1 MKKFSLCLF
10 VLLNMAYSAN
20 SYPKD
25 TEKQNFS
32 SQDIHQ
38 IKDIHSLDLSPSS
51 NFIIYLS
58 TSTNQKKDHYE
69 STMWLQD
76 RKKNKTQAIVKNSTS
91 IDKPSFSP
99 NENYVSYLAAGKG
112 KYSNYQQLWLINRK
126 NLKKNFEVNVFNSKD
141 LILNAIENNCKKFM
155 IISSSSEFG
164 EININTNGVK
174 RNDFKFPNDSYGLSK
189 LVFNNIAYSF
199 SKKYKCKFRI
209 MRLFP
214 VYGEGENQD
223 RLYSTIKRC
232 SKENKNLFLKN
243 QLEKVKQYSNLDS
256 LKNTNFTF
264 RNAKV
269 ISNNLSSFKNH
280 LIINKGVRHGL
291 KNEMGV
297 INSTGIVGIINRTS
311 KNYSS
316 VMSVLNIDTKIN
328 AKVKRTSHFGTLEW
342 NGLRTSY
349 LVLND
354 IPETANIKV
363 GDSIITGGMS
373 LIFPEGIN
381 IGVVSEILNQ
391 NKISDTVVRF
401 GGNIDEAKYLDFD
414 FKENYLTVKVKLHT
428 DMNNLNNV
436 YVIESLNRKEF
447 QKIKK

>member
-1 MKKFSLCLF
+1 MQQIIDFIIRKKDVVVYFILLLFSLSLIF
-10 VLLNMAYSAN
+10 NSNYFHRSKVIILLNNIS
-20 SYPKD
+20 S
-25 TEKQNFS
+25 FS
-32 SQDIHQ
+32 SENFDDINEYFEL
-38 IKDIHSLDLSPSS
+38 KDINLDL
-51 NFIIYLS
+51 
-58 TSTNQKKDHYE
+58 T
-69 STMWLQD
+69 
-76 RKKNKTQAIVKNSTS
+76 
-91 IDKPSFSP
+91 
-99 NENYVSYLAAGKG
+99 
-112 KYSNYQQLWLINRK
+112 
-126 NLKKNFEVNVFNSKD
+126 
-141 LILNAIENNCKKFM
+141 
-155 IISSSSEFG
+155 
-164 EININTNGVK
+164 
-174 RNDFKFPNDSYGLSK
+174 
-189 LVFNNIAYSF
+189 
-199 SKKYKCKFRI
+199 
-209 MRLFP
+209 
-214 VYGEGENQD
+214 
-223 RLYSTIKRC
+223 
-232 SKENKNLFLKN
+232 KENLFLKN

-342 NGLRTSY
+342 NGRRTSY

-436 YVIESLNRKEF
+436 YVIESLNREEF

>member
-1 MKKFSLCLF
+1 MQQIIDFIIRKKDVVVYLILLLFSLSLIF
-10 VLLNMAYSAN
+10 NSNYFHRSKVIILLNNIS
-20 SYPKD
+20 S
-25 TEKQNFS
+25 FS
-32 SQDIHQ
+32 SENFDYINEYFEL
-38 IKDIHSLDLSPSS
+38 KDINLDL
-51 NFIIYLS
+51 
-58 TSTNQKKDHYE
+58 T
-69 STMWLQD
+69 
-76 RKKNKTQAIVKNSTS
+76 
-91 IDKPSFSP
+91 
-99 NENYVSYLAAGKG
+99 
-112 KYSNYQQLWLINRK
+112 
-126 NLKKNFEVNVFNSKD
+126 
-141 LILNAIENNCKKFM
+141 
-155 IISSSSEFG
+155 
-164 EININTNGVK
+164 
-174 RNDFKFPNDSYGLSK
+174 
-189 LVFNNIAYSF
+189 
-199 SKKYKCKFRI
+199 
-209 MRLFP
+209 
-214 VYGEGENQD
+214 
-223 RLYSTIKRC
+223 
-232 SKENKNLFLKN
+232 KENLFLKN

-342 NGLRTSY
+342 NGRRTSY

-436 YVIESLNRKEF
+436 YVIESLNREEF

>member
-1 MKKFSLCLF
+1 MQQIIDFIIRKKDVVVYFILLLFSLSLIF
-10 VLLNMAYSAN
+10 NSNYFHRSKVIILLNNIS
-20 SYPKD
+20 S
-25 TEKQNFS
+25 FS
-32 SQDIHQ
+32 SENFDYINEYFEL
-38 IKDIHSLDLSPSS
+38 KDINLDL
-51 NFIIYLS
+51 
-58 TSTNQKKDHYE
+58 T
-69 STMWLQD
+69 
-76 RKKNKTQAIVKNSTS
+76 
-91 IDKPSFSP
+91 
-99 NENYVSYLAAGKG
+99 
-112 KYSNYQQLWLINRK
+112 
-126 NLKKNFEVNVFNSKD
+126 
-141 LILNAIENNCKKFM
+141 
-155 IISSSSEFG
+155 
-164 EININTNGVK
+164 
-174 RNDFKFPNDSYGLSK
+174 
-189 LVFNNIAYSF
+189 
-199 SKKYKCKFRI
+199 
-209 MRLFP
+209 
-214 VYGEGENQD
+214 
-223 RLYSTIKRC
+223 
-232 SKENKNLFLKN
+232 KENLFLKN

-297 INSTGIVGIINRTS
+297 INSTGMVGIINRTS

-342 NGLRTSY
+342 NGRRTSY

-381 IGVVSEILNQ
+381 IGVVSEIINQ

-401 GGNIDEAKYLDFD
+401 KGNINEANYLDFE

>member
-1 MKKFSLCLF
+1 MQQIIDFIIRKKDVAVYFILLLFSLSLIF
-10 VLLNMAYSAN
+10 NSNYFHRSKVIILLNNIS
-20 SYPKD
+20 S
-25 TEKQNFS
+25 FS
-32 SQDIHQ
+32 SENFDYINEYFEL
-38 IKDIHSLDLSPSS
+38 KDINLDL
-51 NFIIYLS
+51 
-58 TSTNQKKDHYE
+58 
-69 STMWLQD
+69 
-76 RKKNKTQAIVKNSTS
+76 
-91 IDKPSFSP
+91 
-99 NENYVSYLAAGKG
+99 
-112 KYSNYQQLWLINRK
+112 
-126 NLKKNFEVNVFNSKD
+126 
-141 LILNAIENNCKKFM
+141 
-155 IISSSSEFG
+155 
-164 EININTNGVK
+164 
-174 RNDFKFPNDSYGLSK
+174 
-189 LVFNNIAYSF
+189 
-199 SKKYKCKFRI
+199 
-209 MRLFP
+209 
-214 VYGEGENQD
+214 
-223 RLYSTIKRC
+223 IK
-232 SKENKNLFLKN
+232 ENLFLKN

>member
-1 MKKFSLCLF
+1 MQQIIDFIIRKKDVAVYFILLLFSLSLIF
-10 VLLNMAYSAN
+10 NSNYFHRSKVIILLNNIS
-20 SYPKD
+20 S
-25 TEKQNFS
+25 FS
-32 SQDIHQ
+32 SENFDYINEYFEL
-38 IKDIHSLDLSPSS
+38 KDINLDL
-51 NFIIYLS
+51 
-58 TSTNQKKDHYE
+58 T
-69 STMWLQD
+69 
-76 RKKNKTQAIVKNSTS
+76 
-91 IDKPSFSP
+91 
-99 NENYVSYLAAGKG
+99 
-112 KYSNYQQLWLINRK
+112 
-126 NLKKNFEVNVFNSKD
+126 
-141 LILNAIENNCKKFM
+141 
-155 IISSSSEFG
+155 
-164 EININTNGVK
+164 
-174 RNDFKFPNDSYGLSK
+174 
-189 LVFNNIAYSF
+189 
-199 SKKYKCKFRI
+199 
-209 MRLFP
+209 
-214 VYGEGENQD
+214 
-223 RLYSTIKRC
+223 
-232 SKENKNLFLKN
+232 KENLFLKI

-342 NGLRTSY
+342 NGRRTSY

-381 IGVVSEILNQ
+381 IGVVSEIINQ

-401 GGNIDEAKYLDFD
+401 GGNINKAKYLDFD

-436 YVIESLNRKEF
+436 YVIESLNREEF

>member
-1 MKKFSLCLF
+1 MQQIIDFIIRKKDVVVYLILLIFSLTLLF
-10 VLLNMAYSAN
+10 N
-20 SYPKD
+20 
-25 TEKQNFS
+25 
-32 SQDIHQ
+32 
-38 IKDIHSLDLSPSS
+38 
-51 NFIIYLS
+51 
-58 TSTNQKKDHYE
+58 
-69 STMWLQD
+69 
-76 RKKNKTQAIVKNSTS
+76 
-91 IDKPSFSP
+91 
-99 NENYVSYLAAGKG
+99 
-112 KYSNYQQLWLINRK
+112 SNYFHKSKVLIFSNSIA
-126 NLKKNFEVNVFNSKD
+126 NYSTENFNYLNEYFELKKINSS
-141 LILNAIENNCKKFM
+141 LLEEN
-155 IISSSSEFG
+155 
-164 EININTNGVK
+164 
-174 RNDFKFPNDSYGLSK
+174 
-189 LVFNNIAYSF
+189 LV
-199 SKKYKCKFRI
+199 
-209 MRLFP
+209 
-214 VYGEGENQD
+214 
-223 RLYSTIKRC
+223 
-232 SKENKNLFLKN
+232 LKN
-243 QLEKVKQYSNLDS
+243 QLEKINKNISLDS
-256 LKNTNFTF
+256 LTNINFSYK
-264 RNAKV
+264 NAKV
-269 ISNNLSSFKNH
+269 ISNNLSSFKNR
-280 LIINKGVRHGL
+280 LVINKGIKDGL

-342 NGLRTSY
+342 NGRRTSY

-401 GGNIDEAKYLDFD
+401 KGNIDEAKYLDFD

-436 YVIESLNRKEF
+436 YVIESLNIEEF

>member
-1 MKKFSLCLF
+1 MQQIIDFIIRKKDVAVYFILLLFSLSLIF
-10 VLLNMAYSAN
+10 NSNYFHRSKVIILLNNIS
-20 SYPKD
+20 S
-25 TEKQNFS
+25 FS
-32 SQDIHQ
+32 SENFDYINEYFEL
-38 IKDIHSLDLSPSS
+38 KDINLDL
-51 NFIIYLS
+51 
-58 TSTNQKKDHYE
+58 T
-69 STMWLQD
+69 
-76 RKKNKTQAIVKNSTS
+76 
-91 IDKPSFSP
+91 
-99 NENYVSYLAAGKG
+99 
-112 KYSNYQQLWLINRK
+112 
-126 NLKKNFEVNVFNSKD
+126 
-141 LILNAIENNCKKFM
+141 
-155 IISSSSEFG
+155 
-164 EININTNGVK
+164 
-174 RNDFKFPNDSYGLSK
+174 
-189 LVFNNIAYSF
+189 
-199 SKKYKCKFRI
+199 
-209 MRLFP
+209 
-214 VYGEGENQD
+214 
-223 RLYSTIKRC
+223 
-232 SKENKNLFLKN
+232 KENLFLKN

-342 NGLRTSY
+342 NGRRTSY

-436 YVIESLNRKEF
+436 YVIESLNREEF